1 MEITNHFKRLTAI
14 ALSIVLLLSC
24 SACEKS
30 KQASQVAD
38 DSQMREQA
46 YRAIVQS
53 TVNRYG
59 IIEQDEAYKSSA
71 FDTEKTTGVM
81 EALNVDIT
89 GDGKDELFLMYADK
103 NVIKTHVYEYHNA
116 QAIKAWSKD
125 VDWCGIFNFNLYRSA
140 DYVWWVYHTSM
151 YEPNDLVVYKDGK
164 YTAAMDFGEPT
175 SEELANTTV
184 EGGTLFEVNS
194 QMYEIFEKRLG
205 ITTYND
211 DVNDEH
217 LLNVHCEG
225 CLAATRTEE
234 LTDRWGITIPEPR
247 LSAVEIIGNI
257 KYYGDKSICK
267 MTKEM
272 ALAYAEA
279 IESEKRYAVPGKWY
293 NNVSVYAILMD
304 LAGDGMPLLLTVLA
318 DGSIEGNNVECY
330 ENRESLGVWTW
341 NGHKAE
347 RYDFEADSDQGYV
360 FGYDFF
366 PKKKDSMI
374 VVGDGLGLDV
384 GSCSG
389 YLHYNVSN
397 AQITL
402 SSHFMSYS
410 AFVDYDDNTLA
421 RGQELPGVKAVK
433 KEHNFV
439 APIEDLLEAG
449 WVPHYFEGEY
459 SSFYAIYID
468 GKMKKFAGED
478 DLNNYME
485 NYYNIGRSD
494 SYNVYGA
501 TTGGDGITTSNWNEA
516 DKLITSLKSYA
527 KVAGKPFYSYE
538 EVKSILTSSQLEA
551 IAKEAAKKYD
561 GKIGEIYRLSDDLY
575 YIIIYVDDEFA
586 GGVLV
591 KNIKNGSEWKI
602 ITHSAEP
609 MSEDALAGEV
619 SKDAKISNIKIDYSK
634 TDDGA
639 EYLRQVLESIDGTVP
654 NDAAKSEITSYAE
667 SYITASGTDDIKA
680 KKNCANVTGK
690 AIKDAVECAADAH
703 SELAGVLEE
712 EGVALNKTITVIIRI
727 VCKKMDLQNPATIT
741 IDQSVADALGN
752 ADAILFEIGDNSH
765 AVKISAE
772 AIHALVGKYS
782 AFGATICKTASG
794 TYDIT
799 FTDSQGNA
807 IDKLEHG
814 ITFAV
819 PASGELCTIHA
830 EYSEGTDNWGGQYD
844 TASGTLSFETP
855 YSGTYT
861 VFEDSEEIT
870 DISQLSAEHQKAI
883 RFMVSKGYFSLDGGK
898 FNPDTSL
905 TRYTFAETLVRMF
918 FALDRSLDTTL
929 TDVPK
934 DSEYYPYVASGE
946 QESIIEGYEDH
957 TFRGNNE
964 VLREEV
970 MALCSRTLRERKGYV
985 EPDDA
990 SSYLHFADN
999 DMISDWALGEIALAV
1014 REGLIDDGGIL
1025 DPQTQIS
1032 RADSALILYRLFM
1045 LLYEVEPTAAAAD
1058 SGSVIIW
1065 SFAIFAG
1072 VLVITLIAL
1081 VTILIKRKK
1090 AQVTVSD
1097 DVNAND
1103 DIAEQ

>member
-1 MEITNHFKRLTAI
+1 MEITNHLKRLTAI
-14 ALSIVLLLSC
+14 ALSLVLLLSC
-24 SACEKS
+24 AACEKS
-30 KQASQVAD
+30 KVSNQRAD
-38 DSQMREQA
+38 DSQMREEA

-59 IIEQDEAYKSSA
+59 ILDEQASEVSWDLDTTRAKGLWGAEA
-71 FDTEKTTGVM
+71 F
-81 EALNVDIT
+81 DIT
-89 GDGKDELFLMYADK
+89 GDGKDELFLVYVADK
-103 NVIKTHVYEYHNA
+103 KIEMQIFEYKNGSA
-116 QAIKAWSKD
+116 QKAWHKSD
-125 VDWCGIFNFNLYRSA
+125 SWGGIFNLRVYQADNCVCWTYTITRHFPVDFFAYIDGEYRSA
-140 DYVWWVYHTSM
+140 NDMGEYSQEEQNAVYDNLIGGLM
-151 YEPNDLVVYKDGK
+151 QE
-164 YTAAMDFGEPT
+164 GE
-175 SEELANTTV
+175 LWRDV
-184 EGGTLFEVNS
+184 
-194 QMYEIFEKRLG
+194 MKKRLG
-205 ITTYND
+205 IKDSGEYSEDDTY
-211 DVNDEH
+211 
-217 LLNVHCEG
+217 LSLAGEG
-225 CLAATRTEE
+225 ILGAADI
-234 LTDRWGITIPEPR
+234 DRIVERWDITIPEPR
-247 LSAVEIIGNI
+247 LSPVEILGNI

-272 ALAYAEA
+272 ALAYAEV
-279 IESEKRYAVPGKWY
+279 IESETEQLQYSDMSDHYIYAVLIDVAY
-293 NNVSVYAILMD
+293 
-304 LAGDGMPLLLTVLA
+304 DGIPLLATAWA
-318 DGSIEGNNVECY
+318 DENYEIGFVESIPKFH
-330 ENRESLGVWTW
+330 VWTW
-341 NGHKAE
+341 NGKKAS
-347 RYDFEADSDQGYV
+347 RYQFENDINTNHI
-360 FGYDFF
+360 FGFEFYPNKNEGIIKIGDGCALG
-366 PKKKDSMI
+366 
-374 VVGDGLGLDV
+374 VGDADGNI
-384 GSCSG
+384 
-389 YLHYNVSN
+389 YYKVSN
-397 AQITL
+397 GSITKVR
-402 SSHFMSYS
+402 HEMFYS
-410 AFVDYDDNTLA
+410 AYVDDDIS
-421 RGQELPGVKAVK
+421 RGDFLPGVNAVK
-433 KEHNFV
+433 VDDYFYEAKTD
-439 APIEDLLEAG
+439 DLLAAG
-449 WVPHYFEGEY
+449 WTGEVYDGEY
-459 SSFYAIYID
+459 TSLSISSID
-468 GKMKKFAGED
+468 GKLINAPYDSEKFWHNIYDRYNDNIESFDIMVASTGPHWISEDWTKGE
-478 DLNNYME
+478 
-485 NYYNIGRSD
+485 
-494 SYNVYGA
+494 A
-501 TTGGDGITTSNWNEA
+501 
-516 DKLITSLKSYA
+516 LITSLKSYA

-538 EVKSILTSSQLEA
+538 EVKSILTTSQLKA

-602 ITHSAEP
+602 ITHSDKP

-619 SKDAKISNIKIDYSK
+619 SNDSKISNIEIDYSK

-639 EYLRQVLESIDGTVP
+639 EYIKEVLQKIDGTVP
-654 NDAAKSEITSYAE
+654 NDAAKSEITDYAE

-680 KKNCANVTGK
+680 KKNCTNVTGK
-690 AIKDAVECAADAH
+690 AIKDAVSRATDAH
-703 SELAGVLEE
+703 SELAGVLQE

-727 VCKKMDLQNPATIT
+727 VCKKMDLQTPATIT
-741 IDQSVADALGN
+741 IDQSVADALGS

-765 AVKISAE
+765 TVKMSAE
-772 AIHALVGKYS
+772 AIRALIGKYTAFS
-782 AFGATICKTASG
+782 AAICKTANG

-799 FTDSQGNA
+799 FTDSHGNT

-844 TASGTLSFETP
+844 KASGTLSFETP

-870 DISQLSAEHQKAI
+870 DISELSAEHQKAI

-934 DSEYYPYVASGE
+934 DSAYYPYVASGE
-946 QESIIEGYEDH
+946 HGSIIEGYEDH
-957 TFRGNNE
+957 TFRGDNE

-985 EPDDA
+985 EPDEA
-990 SSYLHFADN
+990 SSYLHFTDN

-1014 REGLIDDGGIL
+1014 RAGLIDNGGIL

-1045 LLYEVEPTAAAAD
+1045 LLYEVEPAAKASD
-1058 SGSVIIW
+1058 SGSIIIW

-1081 VTILIKRKK
+1081 VAILIKRKK
-1090 AQVTVSD
+1090 SQATVSD
-1097 DVNAND
+1097 AGNETSAND
-1103 DIAEQ
+1103 DITEQ

>member
-59 IIEQDEAYKSSA
+59 IIEQDEAYKSSE

-89 GDGKDELFLMYADK
+89 GDGKEELFLMYADK

-217 LLNVHCEG
+217 LLNVHCET

-247 LSAVEIIGNI
+247 LSAVEILGNI

-272 ALAYAEA
+272 ALAYAEV
-279 IESEKRYAVPGKWY
+279 IESETEELQYSDMSDHYIYAVLIDVAY
-293 NNVSVYAILMD
+293 
-304 LAGDGMPLLLTVLA
+304 DGIPLLATVWA
-318 DGSIEGNNVECY
+318 DENYEIGFVESIPKFH
-330 ENRESLGVWTW
+330 VWTW
-341 NGHKAE
+341 NGKKAS
-347 RYDFEADSDQGYV
+347 RYQFENDINTNHI
-360 FGYDFF
+360 FGFEFY
-366 PKKKDSMI
+366 PKKNEGIIKI
-374 VVGDGLGLDV
+374 GDGCALSIGDAD
-384 GSCSG
+384 GNI
-389 YLHYNVSN
+389 YYKVSN
-397 AQITL
+397 GSITKIR
-402 SSHFMSYS
+402 HEMFYS
-410 AFVDYDDNTLA
+410 AYVDDDISKGNL
-421 RGQELPGVKAVK
+421 LPGVNAVK
-433 KEHNFV
+433 VDEYFYEAKTD
-439 APIEDLLEAG
+439 DLLAAG
-449 WVPHYFEGEY
+449 WTAETYDGEY
-459 SSFYAIYID
+459 ISLSISSID
-468 GKMKKFAGED
+468 GKLINAPYDSEKFWH
-478 DLNNYME
+478 
-485 NYYNIGRSD
+485 NIYD
-494 SYNVYGA
+494 SYNGNIESFDIMGA
-501 TTGGDGITTSNWNEA
+501 STGPHWISEDWSRGKD
-516 DKLITSLKSYA
+516 LITSLKAYA

-703 SELAGVLEE
+703 SELVGVLEE

-765 AVKISAE
+765 TVKISAE
-772 AIHALVGKYS
+772 AIRALVGKYS

-985 EPDDA
+985 EPDEA
-990 SSYLHFADN
+990 GEYLHFADN

-1081 VTILIKRKK
+1081 ITILIKRKK

-1097 DVNAND
+1097 DANAND
-1103 DIAEQ
+1103 DITSK